1 MLPWLWE
8 DNVQGAAAVVMVQ
21 TEEQVSEGSSQHTDG
36 LSDKDRDLARV
47 AGTLCSSY
55 YGIMFW
61 GFFFIMELG

>member
-21 TEEQVSEGSSQHTDG
+21 TEEQVSEGSSQHRDG

-55 YGIMFW
+55 YGIMFL